1 MALKAWV
8 WAVMVEQQQ
17 QPSSLRH
24 KGRGLARR
32 AGARIVGGWSAHS
45 EEPVRHVGGGARL
58 FVLRALTKT
67 RRQGA
72 RPVPGRRLIWMAP
85 WCRVFVR
92 PGGRKR
98 GRVL

>member
-1 MALKAWV
+1 MALKSWV

-58 FVLRALTKT
+58 FVLRALTKPAD
-67 RRQGA
+67 RALGPYLA
-72 RPVPGRRLIWMAP
+72 EG
-85 WCRVFVR
+85 
-92 PGGRKR
+92 
-98 GRVL
+98 